1 MITLNRLEEIK
12 HYSVRVS
19 SLSRILRN
27 LKDKKY
33 DLRGI
38 SYSTEKVTSSK
49 KNEGNLT
56 VDKCIDLEIQLK
68 EAIECLNKEKALAI
82 DKILKI
88 PNIYGDVLLLRYV
101 EQLDWRS
108 IADELDKSE
117 SYLKSIHKQAMD
129 MYNEL
134 GEDTPS

>member
-1 MITLNRLEEIK
+1 MSRLEEIK

-27 LKDKKY
+27 LRDKKY

-49 KNEGNLT
+49 KNDGNLT

-88 PNIYGDVLLLRYV
+88 PNIYGDVLLLRYI

-117 SYLKSIHKQAMD
+117 SYLKNIHKQAMD

-134 GEDTPS
+134 EENTPS

>member
-1 MITLNRLEEIK
+1 MNRLEEIK

-27 LKDKKY
+27 LRDKKY

-88 PNIYGDVLLLRYV
+88 PNIYGDVLLLRYI

-117 SYLKSIHKQAMD
+117 SYLKNIHKQAMD

-134 GEDTPS
+134 EENTPS

>member
-1 MITLNRLEEIK
+1 MNRLEEIK
-12 HYSVRVS
+12 HYSIRVS

-27 LKDKKY
+27 LRDKKY

-38 SYSTEKVTSSK
+38 SYSTERVDSSK
-49 KNEGNLT
+49 KYDGNLT
-56 VDKCIDLEIQLK
+56 VDKCIDLEIKLK
-68 EAIECLNKEKALAI
+68 KAIECLNEEKALVI

-101 EQLDWRS
+101 EQLDWKS
-108 IADELDKSE
+108 IADELGKSE
-117 SYLKSIHKQAMD
+117 SYLKGIHKQAMD
-129 MYNEL
+129 MYDEL

>member
-19 SLSRILRN
+19 SLSRILRS
-27 LKDKKY
+27 LRDKKY

-49 KNEGNLT
+49 KNDGNLT

-88 PNIYGDVLLLRYV
+88 PNIYGDVLLLRYI

>member
-1 MITLNRLEEIK
+1 MNRLEEIK

-27 LKDKKY
+27 LRDKKY

-82 DKILKI
+82 DK
-88 PNIYGDVLLLRYV
+88 R
-101 EQLDWRS
+101 
-108 IADELDKSE
+108 
-117 SYLKSIHKQAMD
+117 
-129 MYNEL
+129 
-134 GEDTPS
+134 

>member
-1 MITLNRLEEIK
+1 MIALNRLEEIK

-38 SYSTEKVTSSK
+38 NYSTEKVTSSK

>member
-1 MITLNRLEEIK
+1 MIALSRLEEIK

-27 LKDKKY
+27 LRDKKY

-56 VDKCIDLEIQLK
+56 VDKCIDLAIQLK
-68 EAIECLNKEKALAI
+68 EAIECLNKEKARAI

-88 PNIYGDVLLLRYV
+88 PNIYGDVLLLRYI

-134 GEDTPS
+134 EENTPS

>member
-1 MITLNRLEEIK
+1 MSRLEEIK

-27 LKDKKY
+27 LRDKKY

-88 PNIYGDVLLLRYV
+88 PNIYGDVLLLRYI

-117 SYLKSIHKQAMD
+117 SYLKNIHKQAMD

-134 GEDTPS
+134 EENTPS

>member
-1 MITLNRLEEIK
+1 MIALNRLEEIK

-27 LKDKKY
+27 LRDKKY

>member
-1 MITLNRLEEIK
+1 MSRLEEIK

-27 LKDKKY
+27 LRDKKY

-49 KNEGNLT
+49 KNDGNLT

-88 PNIYGDVLLLRYV
+88 PNIYGDVLLLRYI

-117 SYLKSIHKQAMD
+117 SYLKSIHKKAMD

-134 GEDTPS
+134 EENTPS

>member
-1 MITLNRLEEIK
+1 MIALNRLEEIK
-12 HYSVRVS
+12 HYSIRVS

>member
-1 MITLNRLEEIK
+1 MIALNRLEEIK

-27 LKDKKY
+27 LRDKKY

-117 SYLKSIHKQAMD
+117 SYLKSIHKQAMN

>member
-1 MITLNRLEEIK
+1 MIALNRLEEIK

-27 LKDKKY
+27 LRDKKY

-49 KNEGNLT
+49 KNDGNLT

>member
-1 MITLNRLEEIK
+1 MIRLNRLEEIK
-12 HYSVRVS
+12 HYSIRVS

-49 KNEGNLT
+49 KNDGNLT

-68 EAIECLNKEKALAI
+68 EAIECLNKERH
-82 DKILKI
+82 
-88 PNIYGDVLLLRYV
+88 LLL
-101 EQLDWRS
+101 
-108 IADELDKSE
+108 IK
-117 SYLKSIHKQAMD
+117 YLKYLIFTVMC
-129 MYNEL
+129 YC
-134 GEDTPS
+134 

>member
-1 MITLNRLEEIK
+1 MIRLNRLEEIK
-12 HYSVRVS
+12 HYSIRVS

-49 KNEGNLT
+49 KNDGNLT